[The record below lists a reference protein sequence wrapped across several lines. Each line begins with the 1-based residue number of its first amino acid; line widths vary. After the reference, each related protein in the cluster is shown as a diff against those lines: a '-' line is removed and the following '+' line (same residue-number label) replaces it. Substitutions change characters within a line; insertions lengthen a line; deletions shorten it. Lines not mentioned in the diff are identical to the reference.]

1 MADEEKAI
9 EATEAAEATEAGEA
23 TAGPAVAEE
32 SVGALRAAIYAVT
45 PSRVRTAQVL
55 ARLAGG
61 GKELKG
67 PSLVM
72 TGDDAMDAALRGVLG
87 EAAGPVG
94 AYQPEAAALVEG
106 AVAVELPKLPFETGS
121 LGGAVVSEAL
131 EFADNPEKLMEE
143 LHRVLAPKSKVVLH
157 VRRRRRSLSGA
168 LRRWTGLVD
177 PTREAKRD
185 GFTPSEL
192 FETLKEGFDV
202 EENVG
207 YGRFFTECAEWL
219 AELFAGL
226 MPQTCEAGALDA
238 ERLRR
243 AGKVYRAFKPVFA
256 LAKAL
261 DGLCFFLPTHHWA
274 VRAKRRLLWAPRIA
288 PRLRDGRTLA
298 DAVLG
303 GKIGTAVG
311 Q

>member
-1 MADEEKAI
+1 MIYSHSSNHLKRF
-9 EATEAAEATEAGEA
+9 
-23 TAGPAVAEE
+23 PAVCCPGRVTGGIQDHSPGGVFPEE
-32 SVGALRAAIYAVT
+32 AHDPGFHAQFYGGRRLPWNPER
-45 PSRVRTAQVL
+45 PRKSRRTA
-55 ARLAGG
+55 
-61 GKELKG
+61 
-67 PSLVM
+67 PNI
-72 TGDDAMDAALRGVLG
+72 
-87 EAAGPVG
+87 
-94 AYQPEAAALVEG
+94 YQPEAAALVEG

>member
-1 MADEEKAI
+1 MADEEKAK
-9 EATEAAEATEAGEA
+9 EAAEAAAAAEAVEA
-23 TAGPAVAEE
+23 TTGPAEAQE
-32 SVGALRAAIYAVT
+32 SVGALRVAIYGMSPT
-45 PSRVRTAQVL
+45 RRRTAQVL

-61 GKELKG
+61 GKELKA
-67 PSLVM
+67 PSLLM
-72 TGDDAMDAALRGVLG
+72 TGDDAMDAALRAALG
-87 EAAGPVG
+87 ETVGPVG
-94 AYQPEAAALVEG
+94 VYQAEAAALEEG
-106 AVAVELPKLPFETGS
+106 SAVVALPKLEWETGS

-131 EFADNPEKLMEE
+131 EYADNPEKLMEE
-143 LHRVLAPKSKVVLH
+143 LHRALAPKSKIVLH
-157 VRRRRRSLSGA
+157 VRRRRHSLSGA

-202 EENVG
+202 EESAG
-207 YGRFFTECAEWL
+207 YGRFFMEAAEWL

-238 ERLRR
+238 ARLKR
-243 AGKVYRAFKPVFA
+243 AKTVFRAFGPVFA

-261 DGLCFFLPTHHWA
+261 DAVCFFLPTHHWA